1 MPFWRR
7 KDELTVEGECIL
19 WGMRVVIPSKWRDKV
34 LDELHK
40 CHPGVV
46 RMKTL
51 ARSHI
56 WWPNLDSA
64 IERRAKAYTACQCN
78 KHLPPKAPLHYWP
91 WPPAP
96 WDRIHIDFA
105 GPFMGKMLFIV
116 VDAHSK
122 WPEVCIMTST
132 TTARTISVLREMF
145 ARFGLPK
152 QLVSDNG
159 PQFTSDEFEQ
169 FLVGNGVNHIRSSP
183 YHPSTNG
190 AAERLVQTVMQ
201 ALRSG
206 CRDGL
211 SLERALASF
220 LLRYR
225 CTPHATTGVSPS
237 SLFLGRSIRTRLDLL
252 KPNVGARVMSQQ
264 DKQKAHH
271 DRHSQ
276 YRELEIRQPVWARNF
291 REGPRW
297 VQGIVAD
304 RIGPLSYLVKLPDGD
319 LWRRH
324 IDHLREGGEVV
335 QSPLHGDDLP
345 VPPDPESHTA
355 EDEVPRRTPCP
366 AQTSMPAVEPDQP
379 RSKDSPLST
388 DTSSSLSDLQD
399 SRPVPERRYPS
410 RNRRPPD
417 RLYSSLD

>member
-40 CHPGVV
+40 GHPGVV

-64 IERRAKAYTACQCN
+64 IERKAKACTACQSN
-78 KHLPPKAPLHYWP
+78 KHLLPKAPLHYWP

-116 VDAHSK
+116 VDVHSK

-145 ARFGLPK
+145 TRFGLPK

-159 PQFTSDEFEQ
+159 SQFTSDEFAQ
-169 FLVGNGVNHIRSSP
+169 FLVGNGVNHIR
-183 YHPSTNG
+183 
-190 AAERLVQTVMQ
+190 
-201 ALRSG
+201 
-206 CRDGL
+206 
-211 SLERALASF
+211 
-220 LLRYR
+220 
-225 CTPHATTGVSPS
+225 PS
-237 SLFLGRSIRTRLDLL
+237 SLFLGRNIRTRLDLL

-264 DKQKAHH
+264 DKQKAHL
-271 DRHSQ
+271 DRNSQ

-291 REGPRW
+291 REGPHW

-304 RIGPLSYLVKLPDGD
+304 WIGPLSYLVKLPDVD
-319 LWRRH
+319 LWRCH
-324 IDHLREGGEVV
+324 IDYLREGEVV

-345 VPPDPESHTA
+345 VLPDPESRTA
-355 EDEVPRRTPCP
+355 EDEVPRRPPCP
-366 AQTSMPAVEPDQP
+366 AQAPMPAVEPEQP
-379 RSKDSPLST
+379 RSKDSLLST

-399 SRPVPERRYPS
+399 SRPVPERRHPS